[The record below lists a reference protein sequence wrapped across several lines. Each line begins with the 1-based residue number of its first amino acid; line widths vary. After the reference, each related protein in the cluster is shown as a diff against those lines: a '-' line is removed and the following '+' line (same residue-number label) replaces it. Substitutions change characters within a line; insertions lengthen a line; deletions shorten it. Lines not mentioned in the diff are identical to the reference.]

1 MYTILMQQDK
11 ELIATVKT
19 MIFEKENG
27 VDTIRFLVPPYY
39 NDLKLT
45 DCIVLLKYVTPDR
58 RNLSEKLTL
67 QEELYKGYADYRLNV
82 STKLTFLP
90 GDVDLRLSFIKP
102 TNSTDNDESKNIEET
117 TNDNQTECPSE
128 EILPEVLHT
137 GTITLTISQ
146 IKNPYDFNCEGSLEA
161 IDQIVANLDTRI
173 NELKDVAEA
182 FDMEKADDIEEENGE
197 IWVTANG
204 EKIGDPIKTKP
215 KWDTF

>member
-39 NDLKLT
+39 NDLQLT
-45 DCIVLLKYVTPDR
+45 DYIVLLKYVTPDR
-58 RNLSEKLTL
+58 RNLSEKLTM

-102 TNSTDNDESKNIEET
+102 VENETGET
-117 TNDNQTECPSE
+117 TDQTENPTE
-128 EILPEVLHT
+128 EPLPEVLHT
-137 GTITLTISQ
+137 GTITLTIAQ

-161 IDQIVANLDTRI
+161 IDQIVANLDSKI
-173 NELKDVAEA
+173 NELKDVAET
-182 FDMEKADDIEEENGE
+182 FDKEKADDIEEVDGE
-197 IWVTANG
+197 IWLTSND
-204 EKIGDPIKTKP
+204 EKIGDPIPTKP
-215 KWDTF
+215 KWSTF